1 MVLIFNND
9 VASCKLLRATG
20 DGIALAYG
28 AGAILQDLEFVQFH
42 PTALAI
48 DGVKNRFLVS
58 EDKSFDEEE
67 MDTLELDEWQKDLVK
82 DERFSPTSFGS
93 KESGDLDD
101 NAYYKDD
108 N

>member
-1 MVLIFNND
+1 MDFVIFILYIGFIT
-9 VASCKLLRATG
+9 LLFWLRVPVSSFK
-20 DGIALAYG
+20 D
-28 AGAILQDLEFVQFH
+28 D
-42 PTALAI
+42 
-48 DGVKNRFLVS
+48 S

-67 MDTLELDEWQKDLVK
+67 MDILDLDEWQKDLVK

-101 NAYYKDD
+101 NSYYKDD

>member
-1 MVLIFNND
+1 MDFVIFILYIGFIT
-9 VASCKLLRATG
+9 LLFWLRVPVSSFK
-20 DGIALAYG
+20 D
-28 AGAILQDLEFVQFH
+28 D
-42 PTALAI
+42 
-48 DGVKNRFLVS
+48 S

-82 DERFSPTSFGS
+82 DERFSSTSFGS

-101 NAYYKDD
+101 NSYYKDD

>member
-1 MVLIFNND
+1 MDFVIFILYI
-9 VASCKLLRATG
+9 VFITLLFWLRVPVSSFK
-20 DGIALAYG
+20 D
-28 AGAILQDLEFVQFH
+28 D
-42 PTALAI
+42 
-48 DGVKNRFLVS
+48 S

>member
-1 MVLIFNND
+1 MDFVIFILYIGFIT
-9 VASCKLLRATG
+9 LLFWLRVPVSSFK
-20 DGIALAYG
+20 D
-28 AGAILQDLEFVQFH
+28 D
-42 PTALAI
+42 
-48 DGVKNRFLVS
+48 S

-93 KESGDLDD
+93 KESDDLDD
-101 NAYYKDD
+101 NSYYKDD

>member
-1 MVLIFNND
+1 
-9 VASCKLLRATG
+9 
-20 DGIALAYG
+20 
-28 AGAILQDLEFVQFH
+28 
-42 PTALAI
+42 
-48 DGVKNRFLVS
+48 
-58 EDKSFDEEE
+58 

-101 NAYYKDD
+101 NSYYKDD